1 MTRKKTIIDFLNKK
15 KEGKKITMLTA
26 YDYPIA
32 SLVDQADIDMIL
44 VGDSLGMTVLGYDTT
59 IPVTMEDM
67 IRHAQAVTR
76 AVKRAF
82 VIGDMP
88 FLSYQVSDEEAV
100 KNAGRFVQEAN
111 CEAVKIE
118 GGRERRSTIERIL
131 DAGIPVMGHLGL
143 TPQSIHKL
151 GGYRVQG
158 KNQKVARQI
167 LEDAHLLEEL
177 GVFAIVLEAVPW
189 KLAKMITE
197 ELTVPTIG
205 IGAGPYCDG
214 QVLVIHDILGL
225 VPGEFKPK
233 FVKRYANLNEI
244 ILKAVKE
251 YKKEVEEGK
260 FPTLDHSYG

>member
-1 MTRKKTIIDFLNKK
+1 MSQKKTIIDFMTMKR
-15 KEGKKITMLTA
+15 EGKKITMLTA
-26 YDYPIA
+26 YDYPMA
-32 SLVDQADIDMIL
+32 FLVDQAGIDMIL
-44 VGDSLGMTVLGYDTT
+44 VGDSLGMTVLGHRTT
-59 IPVTMEDM
+59 IPVTMDDM

-76 AVKRAF
+76 AVKQAF

-100 KNAGRFVQEAN
+100 KNAGRFIQEGG

-118 GGRERRSTIERIL
+118 GGRERRSTIEHIL

-158 KNQKVARQI
+158 KDQKLAQRI
-167 LEDAHLLEEL
+167 IEDAHLLAEL
-177 GVFAIVLEAVPW
+177 GVFSIVLEAVPW
-189 KLAKMITE
+189 QLAKKITDE
-197 ELTVPTIG
+197 VNIPTIG

-214 QVLVIHDILGL
+214 QVLVIHDLLGF
-225 VPGEFKPK
+225 VPGDFKPK

-244 ILKAVKE
+244 ILKAVSQ
-251 YKKEVEEGK
+251 YKKDVEEGK
-260 FPTLDHSYG
+260 FPTLDYSYG